1 MTIIQ
6 TLVLVNDIED
16 LARKE
21 ELGINLPVREEWVPG
36 GFVLEYVVG
45 YHVDDSTDGAL
56 VLMMMGGTVMVVKM
70 TIEELIE
77 KIGTIIDNKENH
89 ETTEKRI

>member
-6 TLVLVNDIED
+6 TLVLVNDIEE
-16 LARKE
+16 LKQKE
-21 ELGINLPVREEWVPG
+21 ELGLDLPVHEEWVPG
-36 GFVLEYVVG
+36 GFILEYVVG
-45 YHVDDSTDGAL
+45 YHVDDSTEGAL
-56 VLMMMGGTVMVVKM
+56 VLMMMGGTMMVVKM
-70 TIEELIE
+70 TIEELIQ